1 MLELLDKEY
10 LGKLRP
16 DTVSF
21 LIKFAITDI
30 SQLNVDDLTKRLS
43 DKELCFENNCYFEL
57 DINYDKESE
66 VMLSVIVFLPASKW
80 PEDPW
85 NQEKVIDK
93 YATNIS
99 IIYEKIIEK
108 EYK

>member
-30 SQLNVDDLTKRLS
+30 SQLNVDDLTERLS
-43 DKELCFENNCYFEL
+43 NRRMCFNENCYFEL
-57 DINYDKESE
+57 YIDYDKESE

-80 PEDPW
+80 PEDHW
-85 NQEKVIDK
+85 DQEKVIDK

-99 IIYEKIIEK
+99 LIYEKIIEK